1 MTKFKL
7 DQRDNSSEDFDNE
20 YVMIRYTILIC
31 QPIVEKNSSFLVKID
46 NGTNIHVPLL
56 DQNAEFCSQRKFKLI
71 GVQYVVTWNFVLSP
85 SGFKET

>member
-31 QPIVEKNSSFLVKID
+31 
-46 NGTNIHVPLL
+46 
-56 DQNAEFCSQRKFKLI
+56 
-71 GVQYVVTWNFVLSP
+71 
-85 SGFKET
+85 

>member
-1 MTKFKL
+1 MNKFKL

-31 QPIVEKNSSFLVKID
+31 QPIVEKNLSFFVKID

-56 DQNAEFCSQRKFKLI
+56 
-71 GVQYVVTWNFVLSP
+71 G
-85 SGFKET
+85 